1 MARFQIC
8 NFVLGNLSLPKLMFL
23 GCPKI
28 IDSSPLW
35 LDGAISVHDDL
46 LGVLALPKVSLLSNG
61 LFDDGYG
68 TALDTLSFRFSK
80 NRARDAFR
88 A

>member
-1 MARFQIC
+1 
-8 NFVLGNLSLPKLMFL
+8 VLGNFSLPKLIFL
-23 GCPKI
+23 GFPKL

-35 LDGAISVHDDL
+35 LDGVISVHDDL
-46 LGVLALPKVSLLSNG
+46 SGLLALPKVSLLSNG

-68 TALDTLSFRFSK
+68 TTLDTLSIRFCK